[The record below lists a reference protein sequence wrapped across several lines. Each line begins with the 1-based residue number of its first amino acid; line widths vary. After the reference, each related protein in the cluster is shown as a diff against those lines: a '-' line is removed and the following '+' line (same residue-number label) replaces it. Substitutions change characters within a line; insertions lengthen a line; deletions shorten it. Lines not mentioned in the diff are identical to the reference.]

1 MGSCVVN
8 FSMVELIRPLGPGY
22 VASEAFYFTTYD
34 GRFDPLQL
42 AHIFPGVSGG
52 DYGST
57 GPNHGCGGQTDR
69 CCDHSQSNKN
79 SGCNTPCDS
88 PRQTAD

>member
-1 MGSCVVN
+1 
-8 FSMVELIRPLGPGY
+8 MVELIRPLGPGY

-57 GPNHGCGGQTDR
+57 GPNHGCGGQ
-69 CCDHSQSNKN
+69 
-79 SGCNTPCDS
+79 
-88 PRQTAD
+88 